1 VSPRTLLLT
10 LALAAAAAQAQSADA
25 GTPPDAGSAP
35 DAGDGPSPQQEWLV
49 RTFVKEE
56 RYVVAT
62 EPLECVPPKA
72 SPFGTLELL
81 RCDRD
86 KLGDVT
92 FTGRFTNTLAVT
104 LTEVSI
110 ACAVMDAKGKK
121 VLAAKPYLHRDSAD
135 TTVPAGATR
144 DFSADA
150 SRDAAKRGT
159 ACRCALLDA
168 R

>member
-1 VSPRTLLLT
+1 MSGRILVVTALL
-10 LALAAAAAQAQSADA
+10 AGAAAHAQSPDAGTAADA
-25 GTPPDAGSAP
+25 GADAGSEL
-35 DAGDGPSPQQEWLV
+35 SPQQEWLV

-56 RYVVAT
+56 RFVVVT
-62 EPLECVPPKA
+62 EPLECVPPRA

-81 RCDRD
+81 RCERD
-86 KLGDVT
+86 KLGDIT

-121 VLAAKPYLHRDSAD
+121 VLPAKPYLHRESAD
-135 TTVPAGATR
+135 TSVPAGATR

-150 SRDAAKRGT
+150 SRDAARRGT
-159 ACRCALLDA
+159 ACRCALVGV

>member
-1 VSPRTLLLT
+1 MSARTLVVS
-10 LALAAAAAQAQSADA
+10 LALASAAAQAQS
-25 GTPPDAGSAP
+25 PDAGSLP
-35 DAGDGPSPQQEWLV
+35 DAGSEASPQQEWLV
-49 RTFVKEE
+49 RTFAKEE
-56 RYVVAT
+56 RFVVMT

-81 RCDRD
+81 RCERD

-121 VLAAKPYLHRDSAD
+121 VLSGKPYLHRDSAD

-159 ACRCALLDA
+159 ACRCALVGV